1 MVGSNAV
8 YTHIRHGDMS
18 RDGNA
23 SIDIEWRD
31 LGRSLYIFS
40 ICLTCLAGIEKPNL
54 CWFMIAISH
63 RARYL
68 RQHFGKQQN

>member
-54 CWFMIAISH
+54 C
-63 RARYL
+63 
-68 RQHFGKQQN
+68 